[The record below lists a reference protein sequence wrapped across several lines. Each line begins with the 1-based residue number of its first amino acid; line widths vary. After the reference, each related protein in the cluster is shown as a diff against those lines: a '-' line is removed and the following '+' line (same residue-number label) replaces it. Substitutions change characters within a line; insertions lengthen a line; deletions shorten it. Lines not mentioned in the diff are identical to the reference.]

1 MANSQWPTLAGRLSQ
16 PLTSELQAL
25 EQFERCHLEAG
36 GPELSPYAK
45 GRLEKLRKKEQ
56 KKKKS
61 S

>member
-1 MANSQWPTLAGRLSQ
+1 MSNWPTLEGRLSQ

-25 EQFERCHLEAG
+25 EQLEKSI
-36 GPELSPYAK
+36 PLSPYGK
-45 GRLEKLRKKEQ
+45 KRLETLRKKEQ